1 MAATKKKSRLGRGL
15 KSMIN
20 TPVRID
26 AVPGKSEGDV
36 PRGTSSETTPASTP
50 EGLLMVPVAQITPS
64 PWQPRQTFEMDALK
78 SLAESIKTAG
88 VMQPILVRQVESG
101 YELVAGERRLRAAE
115 IAGLSEIP
123 VVLREID
130 DRTAA
135 EWSIIENIQREDL
148 NPIER
153 AEAFMR
159 LQDQFG
165 LTHQEIANQ
174 VGLNRS
180 SVTNHLRMNELDE
193 GTKEAVRTGL
203 LSGGHA
209 KSLLSIASI
218 SDRTR
223 LVRMAISGN
232 WSVREL
238 ERRIRRIQDGGSIPA
253 TPDAVDTTRSHLD
266 DLGAQLS
273 EHLGTRVH
281 IKQQGKKPGKGRMI
295 IEFYDMDQFDG
306 VLSKMGFKPS

>member
-26 AVPGKSEGDV
+26 AVPAKNDEDV
-36 PRGTSSETTPASTP
+36 PRGTPAASTP
-50 EGLLMVPVAQITPS
+50 EGLLMVPVGEITPS

-209 KSLLSIASI
+209 KSLLSITSI

-253 TPDAVDTTRSHLD
+253 SSEKVDTTRSHLD

-281 IKQQGKKPGKGRMI
+281 IKQQGKKAGKGRMI

>member
-1 MAATKKKSRLGRGL
+1 
-15 KSMIN
+15 
-20 TPVRID
+20 
-26 AVPGKSEGDV
+26 
-36 PRGTSSETTPASTP
+36 
-50 EGLLMVPVAQITPS
+50 MVPVAQITPS

>member
-1 MAATKKKSRLGRGL
+1 MATTKKKSRLGRGL

-26 AVPGKSEGDV
+26 AVPGNEQKDV
-36 PRGTSSETTPASTP
+36 PRGTRGERPS
-50 EGLLMVPVAQITPS
+50 EGLLSVPVGEINPS
-64 PWQPRQTFEMDALK
+64 PWQPRQAFDMDALK
-78 SLAESIKTAG
+78 ALAESIKTAG
-88 VMQPILVRQVESG
+88 VMQPILIRPHEKG

-123 VVLREID
+123 AVLREID

-153 AEAFMR
+153 AEAFIR

-193 GTKEAVRTGL
+193 GTKEAVRNGL

-209 KSLLSIASI
+209 KSLLSITSI

-223 LVRMAISGN
+223 LVRMAISGH

-238 ERRIRRIQDGGSIPA
+238 ERRIRRIQDGGSIPT
-253 TPDAVDTTRSHLD
+253 TPGKVDTTRSHLD
-266 DLGAQLS
+266 DLGGQLS

-281 IKQQGKKPGKGRMI
+281 IKQQGKKAGKGRMI

-306 VLSKMGFKPS
+306 ILSKMGFKPT